1 MFFFNGFRYFVIFID
16 THRKHIWYYLL
27 IAKSNVFATFHHFQV
42 LVERQ
47 FSCKIKFVQPDWGA
61 KYSKL
66 NSFFQTISIHHR
78 LIFPHA
84 HEQNGTIECRHQ
96 YIIKSGLTLL
106 GQCSV
111 PSWFWNYTFESS
123 VYIINRMPTLVLQ
136 NQYSFECL
144 FHRTLNYNFLITFG
158 CLCFPFLLPYHA
170 HKLNFHSS
178 PCVFLGI

>member
-1 MFFFNGFRYFVIFID
+1 MPCYSYGFLYFVIFINAH
-16 THRKHIWYYLL
+16 TKHIWYYLL
-27 IAKSNVFATFHHFQV
+27 IAKSDVFSRFHCFQV
-42 LVERQ
+42 FIEHQ

-84 HEQNGTIECRHQ
+84 HEQNGTIECRHR

-123 VYIINRMPTLVLQ
+123 VYIINRMPTPVLQ
-136 NQYSFECL
+136 NQYSFEVCFIVL
-144 FHRTLNYNFLITFG
+144 LIIIF
-158 CLCFPFLLPYHA
+158 
-170 HKLNFHSS
+170 
-178 PCVFLGI
+178 